1 MELNNA
7 IDLLTR
13 KIQQNNDEN
22 AVWQLALDALKKD
35 FEPQLT
41 ELETAKAKV
50 SELTA
55 TVESVTAEKEA
66 VVSQMNELTAQPVD
80 VIPME
85 TLPIDTAPVDT
96 PVL

>member
-50 SELTA
+50 SN
-55 TVESVTAEKEA
+55 SP
-66 VVSQMNELTAQPVD
+66 QQ
-80 VIPME
+80 
-85 TLPIDTAPVDT
+85 
-96 PVL
+96 